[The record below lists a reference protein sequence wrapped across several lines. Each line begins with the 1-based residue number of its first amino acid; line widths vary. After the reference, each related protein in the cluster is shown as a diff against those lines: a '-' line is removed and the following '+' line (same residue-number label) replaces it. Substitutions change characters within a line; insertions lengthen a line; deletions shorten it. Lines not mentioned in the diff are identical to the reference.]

1 MFGLF
6 TIYRSAGCGQLRFF
20 VNAQGVDHVL
30 PGQDPVRGAAR
41 QWTPQP
47 FPNVRTGWVS
57 FYTSN
62 PHRYAQQSDKN
73 GVLTVLC
80 GCSGLTETGLLWL
93 WTQHGILAAHGGYLR
108 LRFSPVDLEQL
119 PPRTRLDRGTARWPS
134 RRLCYNT
141 RSTVTARD

>member
-1 MFGLF
+1 MFSQVKALLRRRPGNGLPSLSPMCAQARSRF
-6 TIYRSAGCGQLRFF
+6 TQVIHT
-20 VNAQGVDHVL
+20 VMH
-30 PGQDPVRGAAR
+30 
-41 QWTPQP
+41 
-47 FPNVRTGWVS
+47 
-57 FYTSN
+57 SN
-62 PHRYAQQSDKN
+62 PDKN
-73 GVLTVLC
+73 RGLTVLC

-119 PPRTRLDRGTARWPS
+119 PPRTRLDPGTARWPS

>member
-6 TIYRSAGCGQLRFF
+6 TIYRSVACGQLQFF

-30 PGQDPVRGAAR
+30 PGQDPVRGQPGNGLPSLSPMCAQAR
-41 QWTPQP
+41 SRFTQVIHT
-47 FPNVRTGWVS
+47 VMH
-57 FYTSN
+57 SN
-62 PHRYAQQSDKN
+62 PDKN
-73 GVLTVLC
+73 RGLTVLC

-119 PPRTRLDRGTARWPS
+119 PPRTRLDPGTARWPS